1 MTTVH
6 RRNFSPFA
14 AMPIPASALAGW
26 LRGAGVALLCCAS
39 GCSSL
44 LNVGSAEIAG
54 VSGAA
59 LASAVTDNAAAATGI
74 GLGVQAAGR
83 ATLQYA
89 QRRVHRA
96 VQDRI
101 AEAAGDLPVGAV
113 AHWRAEH
120 RVPLERD
127 EQGRVTVSRIISA
140 QDLHCKEVVFSVD
153 SVADR
158 TPRSGF
164 YVAAICRDGDKWRW
178 ASAEPATERWG
189 RLQ

>member
-1 MTTVH
+1 M
-6 RRNFSPFA
+6 RQRILALLA
-14 AMPIPASALAGW
+14 AMPMQAFPRTGW
-26 LRGAGVALLCCAS
+26 LRGASIAMLCCAS

-44 LNVGSAEIAG
+44 LNVGSAELAG

-59 LASAVTDNAAAATGI
+59 IAGAITDNAAAATGI

-83 ATLQYA
+83 ATLQFA

-101 AEAAGDLPVGAV
+101 AEAAGDLQVGAV

-120 RVPLERD
+120 RLPLERD
-127 EQGRVTVSRIISA
+127 EQGRVTVSRVIST

-153 SVADR
+153 SVDKG

-164 YVAAICRDGDKWRW
+164 YVAAICRDGDKWKW
-178 ASAEPATERWG
+178 ASAEPSTERWG